1 MKKFLVDVVILTV
14 ILIPILFSLVGPIFA
29 VETAVVKI
37 LHPIADTYV
46 DSDEPTASYG
56 ADTHLYVAFWTYNYT
71 PNFLRHTYLLFD
83 LTALFQE
90 LQSISSAYLRLYADV
105 VWKQPAY
112 VGVSQCSDVSW
123 NEDEIA
129 WGDAPL
135 PLLMVSDEIAWGD
148 APLPLLMVSDTMK
161 VTNENAWYTWNITM
175 DVKNAMGQEIAFALT
190 VQNPDHNFYAG
201 FSSKDGSTNFPELV
215 IEYEMH
221 LTPEFSSV
229 FIMSLFLIS
238 TLLAVTVHR
247 RSQKQHRDI

>member
-1 MKKFLVDVVILTV
+1 M
-14 ILIPILFSLVGPIFA
+14 
-29 VETAVVKI
+29 
-37 LHPIADTYV
+37 
-46 DSDEPTASYG
+46 
-56 ADTHLYVAFWTYNYT
+56 
-71 PNFLRHTYLLFD
+71 FD
-83 LTALFQE
+83 LTELFQE

-105 VWKQPAY
+105 VWKQPAC

-123 NEDEIA
+123 NEDEIV

-135 PLLMVSDEIAWGD
+135 PS
-148 APLPLLMVSDTMK
+148 LMVSDTMK
-161 VTNENAWYTWNITM
+161 VTNENAWYTWNITI
-175 DVKNAMGQEIAFALT
+175 DVKSAIGQEIAFALT

-201 FSSKDGSTNFPELV
+201 FSSKDGSANFPELV

-238 TLLAVTVHR
+238 TLLVVTVHR

>member
-1 MKKFLVDVVILTV
+1 MKKFLVDVVIFTV
-14 ILIPILFSLVGPIFA
+14 MLIPILFSLVSPIFS
-29 VETAVVKI
+29 VDTAVVKT

-71 PNFLRHTYLLFD
+71 PNFQRDTYLLFD
-83 LTALFQE
+83 LTELFQE
-90 LQSISSAYLRLYADV
+90 LQTISSAYLRLYADV

-135 PLLMVSDEIAWGD
+135 PS
-148 APLPLLMVSDTMK
+148 LMVSDTMK
-161 VTNENAWYTWNITM
+161 VTNENAWYTWNITI
-175 DVKNAMGQEIAFALT
+175 DVKSAIGQQIAFALT

-201 FSSKDGSTNFPELV
+201 FSSKDGSANFPELV